1 MSSGMNKEKA
11 QEYANSMSFTS
22 AVYNAIY
29 ARCVPYRLATK
40 IKLNELLEIAKDV
53 DLARKRG
60 CDEVDLSLFYNGWNQ
75 GYEKAVENFKEK
87 MCNLNQL
94 NCFIDYVGDEI
105 DLEELMHYAS
115 EEIAEQILCKKEPE

>member
-11 QEYANSMSFTS
+11 KEYAKSMSFTS

-60 CDEVDLSLFYNGWNQ
+60 CDEVDLSLYYNGWNQ
-75 GYEKAVENFKEK
+75 GYEKALMKCKEQRD
-87 MCNLNQL
+87 MCTYTDAFDSWLMNELNP
-94 NCFIDYVGDEI
+94 
-105 DLEELMHYAS
+105 
-115 EEIAEQILCKKEPE
+115 KKEIKF